1 MRLGVIAVQDTMKTE
16 YLERKCEKTRQT
28 FGLVGEQRRCIGGGS
43 GNGHKQQMIGHELR
57 QVVLQHVHMHGRY
70 KVAASTV
77 TTHQDPVTARMTS
90 NACNMPRNS

>member
-16 YLERKCEKTRQT
+16 YLERQCEKTRQT

-57 QVVLQHVHMHGRY
+57 QVVLQHVNVHSRH
-70 KVAASTV
+70 KVPAGTV
-77 TTHQDPVTARMTS
+77 ATHQDSVTTRMTNIS
-90 NACNMPRNS
+90 RKS